1 MAKNSLNR
9 KDFLKS
15 TFTGMAGLT
24 FLGSTMVPKPRLGES
39 EEEKVKF
46 IYRTLGKTGIN
57 VPIVSLGVM
66 NAQNPALVR
75 AALDAGINHLDTAH
89 FYQGG
94 RNEEM
99 IGKVVKSRPR
109 DSYTV
114 ATKIPPTVLDSDQ
127 RTVAEFRRRLELSL
141 RRLGMEYVDILY
153 LHGPDDP
160 EEATQP
166 IFLET
171 LSAVKAEGKTRFVGV
186 STHENEPDT
195 IRAAIESKVYD
206 VALTTYNFKQDHRD
220 EIKKAIAEAA
230 AAGLG
235 IIAMKTMVS
244 GWMDDEETI
253 PVNAKAAL
261 KWVLQDTNV
270 HTTIPGCITFDQLH
284 ANLSVMADL
293 SLTESEQADLD
304 LHSSLPGIYCQG
316 CTQCVP
322 DCRNGLPVVAL
333 MRAYMYTYGY
343 RNLSA
348 ARDLVTSLN
357 LPANPCEDCTR
368 CAIRCVKGFDVAHR
382 IQDVT
387 RIRNVPREFLV

>member
-1 MAKNSLNR
+1 MTKNGLNR

-15 TFTGMAGLT
+15 TFTGLAGVTL
-24 FLGSTMVPKPRLGES
+24 LGSTVAPKSGLRQTEDD
-39 EEEKVKF
+39 KVKF
-46 IYRTLGKTGIN
+46 IYRTLGKTGIK

-75 AALDAGINHLDTAH
+75 AALDAGITHLDTAH
-89 FYQGG
+89 YYQRG

-99 IGKVVKSRPR
+99 IGKVIRNRPR
-109 DSYTV
+109 DSFTIG
-114 ATKIPPTVLDSDQ
+114 TKIPPIVLDSDQ
-127 RTVAEFRRRLELSL
+127 QTVADFRRRLDLSL
-141 RRLGMEYVDILY
+141 RRLGLKYVDILY

-160 EEATQP
+160 EEAVQP
-166 IFLET
+166 LFLET
-171 LSAVKAEGKTRFVGV
+171 LTALRDEGKTRFVGV

-206 VALTTYNFKQDHRD
+206 VVLTAYNFKQDHRD

-244 GWMDDEETI
+244 GWMDEEETI

-270 HTTIPGCITFDQLH
+270 HTTIPGCITFDQMH
-284 ANLSVMADL
+284 TNLSVMADL
-293 SLTESEQADLD
+293 AFTKSEKADLE
-304 LHSSLPGIYCQG
+304 LHSSMPGIYCQG
-316 CTQCVP
+316 CTECVP
-322 DCRNGLPVVAL
+322 DCRQQLPIPAI
-333 MRAYMYTYGY
+333 MRAYMYTYAY

-348 ARDLVTSLN
+348 AQDLVTALD
-357 LPANPCEDCTR
+357 LPAKPCQDCTE
-368 CAIRCVKGFDVAHR
+368 CAIKCVKGFDVEHR
-382 IQDVT
+382 VKDVA
-387 RIRNVPREFLV
+387 RLRDVPQEFLA

>member
-1 MAKNSLNR
+1 MTKNGLNR

-15 TFTGMAGLT
+15 TFTGLAGVTL
-24 FLGSTMVPKPRLGES
+24 LGSTVAPKSGLRQTEDD
-39 EEEKVKF
+39 KVKF
-46 IYRTLGKTGIN
+46 IYRTLGKTGIK

-75 AALDAGINHLDTAH
+75 AALDAGITHLDTAH
-89 FYQGG
+89 YYQRG

-99 IGKVVKSRPR
+99 IGKVIRNRPR
-109 DSYTV
+109 DSFTIG
-114 ATKIPPTVLDSDQ
+114 TKIPPIVLESDQ
-127 RTVAEFRRRLELSL
+127 QTVADFRRRLDLSL
-141 RRLGMEYVDILY
+141 RRLGLKYVDILY

-160 EEATQP
+160 EEAVQP
-166 IFLET
+166 LFLET
-171 LSAVKAEGKTRFVGV
+171 LTALRDEGKTRFVGV

-206 VALTTYNFKQDHRD
+206 VVLTAYNFKQDHRD

-244 GWMDDEETI
+244 GWMDEEETI

-270 HTTIPGCITFDQLH
+270 HTTIPGCITFDQMH
-284 ANLSVMADL
+284 TNLSVMADL
-293 SLTESEQADLD
+293 AFTKSEKADLE
-304 LHSSLPGIYCQG
+304 LHSSMPGIYCQG
-316 CTQCVP
+316 CTECVP
-322 DCRNGLPVVAL
+322 DCRQQLPIPAI
-333 MRAYMYTYGY
+333 MRAYMYTYAY

-348 ARDLVTSLN
+348 AQDLVTALD
-357 LPANPCEDCTR
+357 LPAKPCQDCTE
-368 CAIRCVKGFDVAHR
+368 CAIKCVKGFDVEHR
-382 IQDVT
+382 VKDVA
-387 RIRNVPREFLV
+387 RLRDVPQEFLA